1 MSEPYAELHCHS
13 CFSFLDGVSSP
24 EELVEEATKLGLSGL
39 ALTDHNG
46 LYGAVRFARA
56 AREHGLPSVFGA
68 ELTISEASQRD
79 LEDTPMRNGTLASH
93 PRTGVPDPPGQ
104 HLVVLARDEQGY
116 ALLSRAISTGNLRAG
131 EKGRIACSLQDLA
144 RQGAQGAQGAH
155 HWLVLT
161 GCRKG
166 IVASALMQEG
176 PSAARAALWRLVD
189 LFGKENVAVE
199 IWDHGDPIDTVR
211 NQVLAEI
218 SAHVG
223 VSLVAVNNVHY
234 ATRSKRRLADAVAAI
249 RARRTLEEMDP
260 WLPPAAMACL
270 RSAEEQSRRFARWPG
285 AVARAAELAEEC
297 AFDLALVAPGL
308 PPFPVPPGYD
318 EQSWLEQLV
327 SERAVQ
333 RYGERT
339 SERVPGAWAQ
349 IDHELEVIG
358 KLGFAGY
365 FLVVWDIVEMCKAR
379 DIYCQGRGSAANS
392 AVCYALGITRADAVS
407 LGLLFE
413 RFLSPARDGPP
424 DIDVDIESSR
434 REEVIA
440 YVYERY
446 GREHAAQVGSFITYR
461 SRSAL
466 RDLSGVLRGCPGEA
480 ESKLS
485 SELARE
491 ALDMP
496 KHLGLHTG
504 GMVICDRPIIEVC
517 PVEWARKE
525 GRTVLQWDKDD
536 CASIGLVKFDL
547 LGLGMLE
554 ALHHAVDHVYH
565 GYGEE
570 VDLSLIDQEDEVYQM
585 LCAADTVGVFQVES
599 RAQMATLP
607 RMQPRCFADL
617 VVEVALIRPGP
628 IQGGSVHPYLRRRKG
643 LEASDPP
650 HPLLGPALQKTLG
663 VPLFQEQLMR
673 IAIDAAGFTAAEA
686 DELRQAMGAKRSGE
700 AMSRLA
706 DRLFKGM
713 AERGI
718 PDDVAHEIYNR
729 LAAFASFGFPES
741 HAISFAYLV
750 YASAWLKL
758 HYPSAFYAGLLDA
771 QPMGFWSPQSLV
783 NDAKRHAVEVRPPH
797 VNTSLAHCT
806 LEPLAPR
813 TSRGGLH
820 HPALRLGLGMV
831 RNLAPSI
838 AAAVAKSRL
847 EDGPFSSMEDLAQRC
862 CLSAAQ
868 MEALAL
874 AGALEGLPPD
884 SSWAARLLDE
894 ADVKGPLS
902 RRRALWGVGPL
913 CLASGSSAG
922 AKGQLRLPGVLP
934 GTVAPELPQPSPG
947 ELAGEE
953 IWSMGLTLGPSV
965 VGMVRERLDVMGV
978 VCSSELWH
986 MKNGSPV
993 SVAGVVTH
1001 RQRPYSAKG
1010 MVFMSLEDEA
1020 GLVNA
1025 VFVPG
1030 IWAKWSQVGETS
1042 PAVIVHGRLEKADGV
1057 INVLGLRL
1065 EPLSL
1070 PCRFLP
1076 AARDFR

>member
-24 EELVEEATKLGLSGL
+24 EELVEEAARLGLSGL

-56 AREHGLPSVFGA
+56 AREHGIPTVFGA
-68 ELTISEASQRD
+68 ELTVSEVDPRD
-79 LEDTPMRNGTLASH
+79 PKRTSIRNGTLSSD

-104 HLVVLARDEQGY
+104 HLVVLARDEEGY
-116 ALLSRAISTGNLRAG
+116 ALLSRAISMGNLRTG
-131 EKGRIACSLQDLA
+131 EKGRIACSLEDLA
-144 RQGAQGAQGAH
+144 FHAGQGAS

-166 IVASALMQEG
+166 IVASALMRDG

-199 IWDHGDPIDTVR
+199 IWDHGDPIDTAR

-223 VSLVAVNNVHY
+223 VNLVAVNNVHY
-234 ATRSKRRLADAVAAI
+234 ATRAKRRLADAVSAI
-249 RARRTLEEMDP
+249 RARRTLDEMDP

-285 AVARAAELAEEC
+285 AVARAAELAGEC

-308 PPFPVPPGYD
+308 PPFPVPPGHS
-318 EQSWLEQLV
+318 EQSWLEKLV
-327 SERAVQ
+327 FERAAQ
-333 RYGERT
+333 RYGERAA
-339 SERVPGAWAQ
+339 ERVPGAWAQ

-379 DIYCQGRGSAANS
+379 GIYCQGRGSAANS

-424 DIDVDIESSR
+424 DIDLDIESSR
-434 REEVIA
+434 RDEVIA

-461 SRSAL
+461 TSSAV
-466 RDLSGVLRGCPGEA
+466 RDISGVLRSPSSEVG
-480 ESKLS
+480 SKLLD
-485 SELARE
+485 ELTRE

-496 KHLGLHTG
+496 RHLGLHTG

-554 ALHHAVDHVYH
+554 ALHHAVDHVRQ

-570 VDLSLIDQEDEVYQM
+570 VDLALIEQEDEVYDM

-643 LEASDPP
+643 LEAADPP
-650 HPLLGPALQKTLG
+650 HPLLGPALKKTLG

-706 DRLFKGM
+706 ERLFKGM
-713 AERGI
+713 AEREI
-718 PDDVAHEIYNR
+718 PDDIAHEIYGR

-750 YASAWLKL
+750 YSSAWLKL

-783 NDAKRHAVEVRPPH
+783 NDAKRHALKVRPPH
-797 VNTSLAHCT
+797 VNASLAHCT
-806 LEPLAPR
+806 LEPLVPSNGG
-813 TSRGGLH
+813 SR

-831 RNLAPSI
+831 RNLAPSV

-847 EDGPFSSMEDLAQRC
+847 DDGPFSSMEDLAQRC
-862 CLSAAQ
+862 SLSVAQ

-874 AGALEGLPPD
+874 AGAVEGLPPD
-884 SSWAARLLDE
+884 SSQAARSLGE
-894 ADVKGPLS
+894 AALKGPLS

-913 CLASGSSAG
+913 SLAAPSSAG

-965 VGMVRERLDVMGV
+965 VGMVRERLDAIGV
-978 VCSSELWH
+978 VRSSELSR
-986 MKNGSPV
+986 MRDGSPV
-993 SVAGVVTH
+993 SVAGIVTH

-1025 VFVPG
+1025 VFAPG
-1030 IWAKWSQVGETS
+1030 TWAKWSHIGEAS
-1042 PAVIVHGRLEKADGV
+1042 PAVIVHGRMEKADGV

-1070 PCRFLP
+1070 PSRFLP